1 MPLAR
6 GKYAFGFCDKTGFRY
21 KLSDLVFEFRNGV
34 KTGLRVGNDVA
45 DPDHPQNFLG
55 RIRINDPQSLSNA
68 RPDRFSDSVTI
79 TFPTFDV
86 STLTQVYVGFG
97 IGRVGEVTTS
107 GAPVPAQNVSL
118 QLSAVFGVGSAGNM
132 SIGPASTYDSTSVT
146 LDSTNKTFDEG

>member
-6 GKYAFGFCDKTGFRY
+6 GKYAFGFCDRTGFRY
-21 KLSDLVFEFRNGV
+21 KLSELIPEVRNGV
-34 KTGLRVGNDVA
+34 RTGLRVGNDVA
-45 DPDHPQNFLG
+45 DSDHPQNFLG

-68 RPDRFSDSVTI
+68 RPDRFSDSVTV

-86 STLTQVYVGFG
+86 STLTQVNVGFG
-97 IGRVGEVTTS
+97 IGRAGEVTTS

-118 QLSAVFGVGSAGNM
+118 QLSAVFGVGAAGNM

>member
-55 RIRINDPQSLSNA
+55 RISINDPQSLSNP
-68 RPDRFSDSVTI
+68 RPDRFSDSVTV

-86 STLTQVYVGFG
+86 STLTQVNVGFG
-97 IGRVGEVTTS
+97 IGRAGKLTTS

-132 SIGPASTYDSTSVT
+132 SIGLASTYDSTSVT

>member
-45 DPDHPQNFLG
+45 DPDNPQNFLG
-55 RIRINDPQSLSNA
+55 RIRINAPQSLSNA

-86 STLTQVYVGFG
+86 STLTQVNVGFG

-107 GAPVPAQNVSL
+107 GAPVPAQNGSL